1 MLLRSLLFTLALL
14 FAAASSDAG
23 RQVQLAADPQLS
35 PDGKTL
41 LFAYRGD
48 VWTVPTAGGAA
59 QRLTTHP
66 ATDDDARWSPDGTQ
80 IAFVTTRTGSSQ
92 VFTITAD
99 GKDLKQLTFH
109 TEGHSLKD
117 WFPDGQSLLV
127 SGSRD
132 HFWRSPTRLMKI
144 SATERSAEQVLFD
157 GYSKEG
163 SISPDGNHVLFV
175 REGERMWRKG
185 YVGSRAAQ
193 IWGYN
198 LETKEFTAY
207 VDLEAGAFSPEWLP
221 DGSGFLFCCH
231 NDAKNGAR
239 NLWKCNIEDKQL
251 TQLTSFADDL
261 VMHPTVA
268 KDGSAVVFAHLFDL
282 YSMDLK
288 KGAKPTKIAITD
300 ETHDVSDDL
309 MRRTLADASE
319 AAFTSD
325 GLEIAFVAGGDL
337 WVMETTLKE
346 PVQITRSAEFESD
359 PIFIDDDTL
368 LAVSWNNGN
377 PDLMKF
383 ERSDKEQYWWQN
395 TEFNSTQ
402 LTEDANVE
410 SNVQLSPDGK
420 HIAYLKD
427 RGDLW
432 IHNLDNGNA
441 TKLVDSFS
449 AVSYD
454 FSPDGKWITYART
467 DDDFNSDIWI
477 VGTGGESEPV
487 NISRHPDDEYSPKWS
502 SDGRIIAFSG
512 RRNDDEV
519 DIYYIYLREEDDDQ
533 GSRDRKLKETLKA
546 FKKKRPNAKKAEP
559 KTEEADKKAT
569 DEKKAATDEAAGK
582 KDEDKKDEAKT
593 DEAKPTDL
601 PEVKIDFENIHR
613 RLRTIRNANSS
624 DRALT
629 WAPTGQKLL
638 IAGSYKG
645 DSGTWTVEFPDK
657 LTPKKLSSSVGSV
670 IGWLEKPDRLL
681 WVVSGTPTVQPL
693 SGSATSY
700 SFKANQELSRSERY
714 QTGFEAAWRVMRDRW
729 YDDNFG
735 NHNWDSIRRK
745 YADAAGQSVDAGA
758 FANVVTLMLG
768 ELNGSHL
775 GFYPSDRSRTY
786 SSPDAWRPV
795 TVHPGVRFV
804 KDFKGPGLKIKDV
817 IPNGPAEDEASLLYA
832 GEIILSIDGTNVDSA
847 MDLTEVLNG
856 RLDRD
861 LQLKVQAADKEAAVR
876 TVLLRPTTFGSV
888 RTALYQ
894 KWQDDNRS
902 KIAKRDDSIGYLHI
916 RGMDWASF
924 QEFERELYDVGYGK
938 DGLVIDVR
946 DNGGGFTTDHLL
958 TALTQP
964 RHSITVPRGGGPG
977 YPQSRMVYA
986 TWDKPIV
993 VLCNQNS
1000 YSNAEIFSHAIKGLG
1015 RGKLVG
1021 VATAGGVV
1029 STGSVSVTDVGRMRL
1044 PFRGWFVKW
1053 TGEDMEMNGAVPN
1066 VIVWPLP
1073 AELPA
1078 GRDRQLNRAIKV
1090 LQKDI
1095 KEWKAMERP
1104 ELKKV
1109 TER

>member
-1 MLLRSLLFTLALL
+1 MLLRSLLLTVALL
-14 FAAASSDAG
+14 FTVDSANAG
-23 RQVQLAADPQLS
+23 RRVQLAADPQLS

-41 LFAYRGD
+41 LFVYRGD
-48 VWTVPTAGGAA
+48 VWMVPTAGGSAE
-59 QRLTTHP
+59 RLTTHP
-66 ATDDDARWSPDGTQ
+66 AADDDPRWSPDGKK

-92 VFTITAD
+92 VFTINVD
-99 GKDLKQLTFH
+99 GTTLKQVTFH
-109 TEGHSLKD
+109 SEGYSLKD

-132 HFWRSPTRLMKI
+132 HFWRSSTRLMKI
-144 SATERSAEQVLFD
+144 STTERSAEQVLFN
-157 GYSKEG
+157 GYANEG
-163 SISPDGNHVLFV
+163 SLSPDGTQVLFV

-185 YVGSRAAQ
+185 YVGARAAQ

-198 LETKEFTAY
+198 LETQEFTAY

-239 NLWKCNIEDKQL
+239 NLWKCNIEDQQL
-251 TQLTSFADDL
+251 TQLTSFGDDL

-268 KDGSAVVFAHLFDL
+268 KDGSAVVFSHLFNL
-282 YSMDLK
+282 YRMDLK
-288 KGAKPTKIAITD
+288 KGAKPTKIKITD
-300 ETHDVSDDL
+300 DTHDVSDDL
-309 MRRTLADASE
+309 MRRSLTDASE

-337 WVMETTLKE
+337 WVMETTLRE
-346 PVQITRSAEFESD
+346 PVQVTRSAEFETD
-359 PIFIDDDTL
+359 PIFIDDETL
-368 LAVSWNNGN
+368 VAVSWSNGN
-377 PDLMKF
+377 PDLIKF
-383 ERSDKEQYWWQN
+383 KRADEDKYWWQN
-395 TEFNSTQ
+395 TEFQSTP

-410 SNVQLSPDGK
+410 RNVQLSPDGN

-432 IHNLDNGNA
+432 IHNLETGNA
-441 TKLVDSFS
+441 IKIVESFS

-477 VGTGGESEPV
+477 VGTDGESEPV

-519 DIYYIYLREEDDDQ
+519 DIYYIYLREEDDDK
-533 GSRDRKLKETLKA
+533 GSRDRKLQETLKA
-546 FKKKRPNAKKAEP
+546 FQKKRPNAKKANA
-559 KTEEADKKAT
+559 KTEEK
-569 DEKKAATDEAAGK
+569 EKEK
-582 KDEDKKDEAKT
+582 KDEDEDEDDSEKKDGEAKKDETKE
-593 DEAKPTDL
+593 DDSESPKL

-613 RLRTIRNANSS
+613 RLRTIRNPNSS

-645 DSGTWTVEFPDK
+645 ESGTWTVEFPDK
-657 LTPKKLSSSVGSV
+657 LTPKKLSSTVGSV

-681 WVVSGTPTVQPL
+681 WVVSGTPAVQPL
-693 SGSATSY
+693 TGSGTSF

-714 QTGFEAAWRVMRDRW
+714 KTGFEAAWRVMRDRW

-745 YADAAGQSVDAGA
+745 YADVAGQSVDAGA
-758 FANVVTLMLG
+758 FANVISLMLG

-775 GFYPSDRSRTY
+775 GFYPSDRASEY
-786 SSPDAWRPV
+786 SNPDAWRPV

-804 KDFKGPGLKIKDV
+804 EDFQGPGLKIKDV
-817 IPNGPAEDEASLLYA
+817 IPEGPAEDEDSLLFP
-832 GEIILSIDGTNVDSA
+832 GEIILSIDGQNVDAA
-847 MDLTEVLNG
+847 MDLTMVLNG
-856 RLDRD
+856 PLDRD
-861 LQLKVQAADKEAAVR
+861 LQLRVQAADKEAAVR
-876 TVLLRPTTFGSV
+876 TVLLRPTTYGSV
-888 RTALYQ
+888 RAALYQ
-894 KWQDDNRS
+894 KWQDDNRR
-902 KIAKRDDSIGYLHI
+902 KIAKKDDSIGYLHI

-1021 VATAGGVV
+1021 VPTAGGVV

-1066 VIVWPLP
+1066 VIVWPKP
-1073 AELPA
+1073 SEIPS
-1078 GRDRQLNRAIKV
+1078 GKDRQLNRGIKV

-1095 KEWKAMERP
+1095 KEWKAKDRP

>member
-1 MLLRSLLFTLALL
+1 MLLRSVLLALPL
-14 FAAASSDAG
+14 VFTVSSVQAE
-23 RQVQLAADPQLS
+23 RAVQLADDPQIS
-35 PDGKTL
+35 PDGKTVM
-41 LFAYRGD
+41 FVYRD
-48 VWTVPTAGGAA
+48 DIWTVPTAGGNAT
-59 QRLTTHP
+59 RLTTHP
-66 ATDDDARWSPDGTQ
+66 AADDDARWSPDGKHV
-80 IAFVTTRTGSSQ
+80 AFVSSRTGSSQ

-99 GKDLKQLTFH
+99 GKQLKQLTFH
-109 TEGHSLKD
+109 TEGFSLKD

-132 HFWRSPTRLMKI
+132 HFWRSSTRLMKI
-144 SATERSAEQVLFD
+144 SATERSAEQVLFN
-157 GYSKEG
+157 GYANEG
-163 SISPDGNHVLFV
+163 SVSPDGKQVLFV

-193 IWGYN
+193 IWGYH
-198 LETKEFTAY
+198 LETQEFTSY

-231 NDAKNGAR
+231 EGAKNGAR
-239 NLWKCNIEDKQL
+239 NLWKCNLEDKQL
-251 TQLTSFADDL
+251 TQLTSFNDDL
-261 VMHPTVA
+261 VMHPSVSS
-268 KDGSAVVFAHLFDL
+268 DGSTVVFSHLFDM
-282 YSMDLK
+282 YRMNLK
-288 KGAKPTKIAITD
+288 KGSKPSKVAVTD
-300 ETHDVSDDL
+300 TTHDVDDDL
-309 MRRTLADASE
+309 MRRSLTTASE

-346 PVQITRSAEFESD
+346 PVQITTTAEFESD
-359 PIFIDDDTL
+359 PIFIDNDTL
-368 LAVSWNNGN
+368 LAVSWDKGN
-377 PDLMKF
+377 PDLVKIQ
-383 ERSDKEQYWWQN
+383 RSDTDKYWWQN
-395 TEFNSTQ
+395 TEFHSTK
-402 LTEDANVE
+402 LTEDSNVE
-410 SNVQLSPDGK
+410 SNVRLSPDGK
-420 HIAYLKD
+420 HVAYLKD

-432 IHNLDNGNA
+432 LHNLESGKT
-441 TKLVDSFS
+441 TKLVESFS
-449 AVSYD
+449 SVSYD
-454 FSPDGKWITYART
+454 FSPDGKWVTYART
-467 DDDFNSDIWI
+467 DDDFNSDIW
-477 VGTGGESEPV
+477 VVATSGESEAV

-519 DIYYIYLREEDDDQ
+519 DVYYIYLREEDDDQ
-533 GSRDRKLKETLKA
+533 SSRDRKLAETLKA
-546 FKKKRPNAKKAEP
+546 FQKKRPGSKKSEADGDESAKGEKKPAKAEDDQ
-559 KTEEADKKAT
+559 KADDDKKVAA
-569 DEKKAATDEAAGK
+569 EKKEP
-582 KDEDKKDEAKT
+582 EAK
-593 DEAKPTDL
+593 L

-613 RLRTIRNANSS
+613 RLRVIRNADSS

-638 IAGSYKG
+638 ISGRYKG
-645 DSGTWTVEFPDK
+645 ESGTWTVEFPDK
-657 LTPKKLSSSVGSV
+657 LTPKKLSSSTGSV

-681 WVVSGTPTVQPL
+681 WLVSGKPTVQPL
-693 SGSATSY
+693 TGSGTSY
-700 SFKANQELSRSERY
+700 SFQASQQLSRSERY
-714 QTGFEAAWRVMRDRW
+714 RAGFEAAWRVMRDRW

-735 NHNWDSIRRK
+735 NHNWDNVRRK
-745 YADAAGQSVDAGA
+745 YSDAAGAAVNAGA

-775 GFYPSDRSRTY
+775 GFYPSDRDSRF
-786 SSPDAWRPV
+786 SSPDQWRPV
-795 TVHPGVRFV
+795 TVHLGVRFV
-804 KDFKGPGLKIKDV
+804 DDFKGPGLKIKDV
-817 IPNGPAEDEASLLYA
+817 VPNSPAEDEGSLLHA
-832 GEIILSIDGTNVDSA
+832 GETILSIDGIDVDTA
-847 MDLTEVLNG
+847 IDLTTVLNG

-861 LQLKVQAADKEAAVR
+861 LKLKVQSADKGATVR
-876 TVLLRPTTFGSV
+876 TVLLRPTTYGSV
-888 RTALYQ
+888 RSALYQ
-894 KWQDDNRS
+894 KWQDDNR
-902 KIAKRDDSIGYLHI
+902 AKVAKKDDSIGYLHI

-964 RHSITVPRGGGPG
+964 RHSITVPRGGGAG

-1021 VATAGGVV
+1021 VPTAGGVV

-1066 VIVWPLP
+1066 IVVWPLP
-1073 AELPA
+1073 TEIPS
-1078 GRDRQLNRAIKV
+1078 GKDRQLNKAVKV

-1095 KEWKAMERP
+1095 KEWKAKERP

>member
-1 MLLRSLLFTLALL
+1 MLLRSFLCAVALLFTTDALH
-14 FAAASSDAG
+14 AD
-23 RQVQLAADPQLS
+23 RPVQLAADPQLS

-41 LFAYRGD
+41 LFVYRGD
-48 VWTVPTAGGAA
+48 VWKVPTAGGTAE
-59 QRLTTHP
+59 RLTTHP
-66 ATDDDARWSPDGTQ
+66 ADDDDPRWSPDGKH

-92 VFTITAD
+92 VFTVTAD

-109 TEGHSLKD
+109 TEGYSLLD

-132 HFWRSPTRLMKI
+132 HFWRSSTRLMKI
-144 SATERSAEQVLFD
+144 SASERSAEDVLFN
-157 GYSKEG
+157 GYSREG
-163 SISPDGNHVLFV
+163 SVSPDGKHVLFV

-198 LETKEFTAY
+198 LETEEFTAY

-231 NDAKNGAR
+231 DGAKNGAR
-239 NLWKCNIEDKQL
+239 NLWKCNVEDKQL
-251 TQLTSFADDL
+251 TQLTNFADDL

-268 KDGSAVVFAHLFDL
+268 KDGSVVVFSHLFDL
-282 YSMDLK
+282 YAMELK
-288 KGAKPTKIAITD
+288 KGSKPTKIDITD
-300 ETHDVSDDL
+300 ETHDVTDDL
-309 MRRTLADASE
+309 MRRTLTNASE

-346 PVQITRSAEFESD
+346 PIQVTKSAEFESD

-368 LAVSWNNGN
+368 LAVSWSNGN

-383 ERSDKEQYWWQN
+383 ARADSDKYWWQN
-395 TEFNSTQ
+395 TEFTSTR

-432 IHNLDNGNA
+432 IHNLETDKA
-441 TKLVDSFS
+441 IKLVESFS
-449 AVSYD
+449 SVSYD
-454 FSPDGKWITYART
+454 FAPDGKWITYART

-477 VGTGGESEPV
+477 VSTDGESAPV

-533 GSRDRKLKETLKA
+533 GSRDRKLEETLKA
-546 FKKKRPNAKKAEP
+546 FKKKRPSAKKEDPKAEE
-559 KTEEADKKAT
+559 KAGDSKKKGDDSKVDDEQADDDKK
-569 DEKKAATDEAAGK
+569 
-582 KDEDKKDEAKT
+582 KDADTSK
-593 DEAKPTDL
+593 L
-601 PEVKIDFENIHR
+601 PEVKIDFKDIHR
-613 RLRTIRNANSS
+613 RLRTIRNPNSS

-638 IAGSYKG
+638 IAGSYKNE
-645 DSGTWTVEFPDK
+645 SGTWTVEFPDK

-681 WVVSGTPTVQPL
+681 WVVSGTPAVQPL
-693 SGSATSY
+693 SGSGTSY
-700 SFKANQELSRSERY
+700 SFRANQELLRSERY
-714 QTGFEAAWRVMRDRW
+714 KTGFEAAWRIMRDRW

-745 YADAAGQSVDAGA
+745 YADAAGQAVDAA
-758 FANVVTLMLG
+758 SFANVVTLMLG

-775 GFYPSDRSRTY
+775 GFYPADRSSRY
-786 SSPDAWRPV
+786 SNPDEWRPV
-795 TVHPGVRFV
+795 TVHLGVRFV
-804 KDFKGPGLKIKDV
+804 DDFKGPGLKIKDV
-817 IPNGPAEDEASLLYA
+817 IPNGPAEDEASLLFPN
-832 GEIILSIDGTNVDSA
+832 EIILSIDGTNVDSA
-847 MDLTEVLNG
+847 MDLTTVLNG

-861 LQLKVQAADKEAAVR
+861 IQLKVQAADKDATVR

-888 RTALYQ
+888 RSALYQ

-902 KIAKRDDSIGYLHI
+902 KVAKKDDRIGYLHI

-1000 YSNAEIFSHAIKGLG
+1000 FSNAEIFSHAIKGLG

-1029 STGSVSVTDVGRMRL
+1029 STGSANVTDVGRMRL

-1053 TGEDMEMNGAVPN
+1053 TGEDMEMNGAVPH
-1066 VIVWPLP
+1066 VTVWPKP
-1073 AELPA
+1073 AEIPS
-1078 GRDRQLNRAIKV
+1078 GKDRQLNRAIKV

>member
-1 MLLRSLLFTLALL
+1 MLLRSLLFTFGLL
-14 FAAASSDAG
+14 LTADSLHAG

-35 PDGKTL
+35 PDGMTL

-48 VWTVPTAGGAA
+48 IWTVATAGGSAK
-59 QRLTTHP
+59 RLTTHP
-66 ATDDDARWSPDGTQ
+66 ATDDDARWSPDGKH

-92 VFTITAD
+92 VFTISTD

-109 TEGHSLKD
+109 TEGFSLKD

-144 SATERSAEQVLFD
+144 SATERSAEEVLFD
-157 GYSKEG
+157 GYSTEG
-163 SISPDGNHVLFV
+163 SMSPDGKHVLFV

-198 LETKEFTAY
+198 IETAEFTAY

-239 NLWKCNIEDKQL
+239 NLWKCNIADKQL
-251 TQLTSFADDL
+251 TQLTTFGDDL
-261 VMHPTVA
+261 VMHPTVSR
-268 KDGSAVVFAHLFDL
+268 DGKTVVFAHLFDL
-282 YSMDLK
+282 YSMPLK
-288 KGAKPTKIAITD
+288 KGARPTKISISD
-300 ETHDVSDDL
+300 ESHDASDDL
-309 MRRTLADASE
+309 LRRSITSASE

-337 WVMETTLKE
+337 WVMETKLKE

-383 ERSDKEQYWWQN
+383 QRADSSKYWWQN
-395 TEFNSTQ
+395 TTFNSTV

-420 HIAYLKD
+420 HIAYIKD

-432 IHNLDNGNA
+432 IQHLENGNA
-441 TKLVDSFS
+441 RKLVESFS

-477 VGTGGESEPV
+477 VGTDADSEPV

-519 DIYYIYLREEDDDQ
+519 DIHYIYLQEEDDDT

-546 FKKKRPNAKKAEP
+546 FQKKRPNSAKPAVKEADSKKRAEAKKDGASE
-559 KTEEADKKAT
+559 
-569 DEKKAATDEAAGK
+569 EKKDDAK
-582 KDEDKKDEAKT
+582 KDEPDVK
-593 DEAKPTDL
+593 DL
-601 PEVKIDFENIHR
+601 PEVKIDFKNIHR
-613 RLRTIRNANSS
+613 RLRTIGNANSS

-638 IAGSYKG
+638 FAGIYKG
-645 DSGTWTVEFPDK
+645 ESGTWTVEFPDK
-657 LTPKKLSSSVGSV
+657 LIPKKLSSSVGSV

-681 WVVSGTPTVQPL
+681 WMVSGKPAVQTL
-693 SGSATSY
+693 TGSSTTY
-700 SFKANQELSRSERY
+700 SFKADQEISQSERY
-714 QTGFEAAWRVMRDRW
+714 KAGFEAAWRVMRDRW

-745 YADAAGQSVDAGA
+745 YADAAGQSPNAAA

-775 GFYPSDRSRTY
+775 GFYPADRSSRY
-786 SSPDAWRPV
+786 SNPDAWRPV

-817 IPNGPAEDEASLLYA
+817 IPNGPAEDEASLLLPR
-832 GEIILSIDGTNVDSA
+832 EIILSIDGINVDAA
-847 MDLTEVLNG
+847 MDLTTVLNG

-861 LQLKVQAADKEAAVR
+861 LRLKVKAADKEAAVR
-876 TVLLRPTTFGSV
+876 EVMLRPTTFGSV
-888 RTALYQ
+888 RSALYQ
-894 KWQDDNRS
+894 KWQDDNRA
-902 KIAKRDDSIGYLHI
+902 KIAKKDDSIGYLHI

-964 RHSITVPRGGGPG
+964 RHSITVPRGGGAG
-977 YPQSRMVYA
+977 YPHSRMVYA

-1021 VATAGGVV
+1021 VPTAGGVV
-1029 STGSVSVTDVGRMRL
+1029 STGSVTVTDVGRMRL

-1066 VIVWPLP
+1066 VIVWPKP

-1078 GRDRQLNRAIKV
+1078 GRDRQLNRAVKV

-1095 KEWKAMERP
+1095 KEWKAMDRP
-1104 ELKKV
+1104 KLKKV

>member
-1 MLLRSLLFTLALL
+1 MHFRILLLAISFL
-14 FAAASSDAG
+14 FASGSLQAERA
-23 RQVQLAADPQLS
+23 VQLAETPQIS
-35 PDGKTL
+35 PDGKSL
-41 LFAYRGD
+41 MFVYRGD
-48 VWTVPTAGGAA
+48 IWTVPSTGGNAE
-59 QRLTTHP
+59 RLTTHP
-66 ATDDDARWSPDGTQ
+66 ARDDDPRWSPDGKHV
-80 IAFVTTRTGSSQ
+80 AFVSTRTGSSQ
-92 VFTITAD
+92 VFTMTTD
-99 GKDLKQLTFH
+99 GRELKQLTFH
-109 TEGHSLKD
+109 TEGYSLKD
-117 WFPDGQSLLV
+117 WFPDGESLLV

-132 HFWRSPTRLMKI
+132 HFWRSSTRLMKI
-144 SATERSAEQVLFD
+144 SSTERSAEQVMFN
-157 GYSKEG
+157 GYANEG
-163 SISPDGNHVLFV
+163 SVSPDGKHVLFV

-193 IWGYN
+193 VWGYN
-198 LETKEFTAY
+198 TETEEFTSY

-231 NDAKNGAR
+231 DGAKNGAR
-239 NLWKCNIEDKQL
+239 NLWKCNIADKQL
-251 TQLTSFADDL
+251 TQLTSFSDDL
-261 VMHPTVA
+261 VMHPSVSA
-268 KDGSAVVFAHLFDL
+268 DGAAVVFSHLFDV
-282 YSMDLK
+282 YRMDLK
-288 KGAKPTKIAITD
+288 KGAKPSKIEIRDT
-300 ETHDVSDDL
+300 THDVSDDL
-309 MRRTLADASE
+309 MRRSLTSASE

-346 PVQITRSAEFESD
+346 PIRITTTAEFETD
-359 PIFIDDDTL
+359 PLFLDDETL
-368 LAVSWNNGN
+368 LAVSWGNGN
-377 PDLMKF
+377 PDLVKIQ
-383 ERSDKEQYWWQN
+383 RADADKYWWQN
-395 TEFNSTQ
+395 TEFNQTK
-402 LTEDANVE
+402 LTEDSNVE
-410 SNVQLSPDGK
+410 SNVQLSPDGE

-432 IHNLDNGNA
+432 LHNLESGKT
-441 TKLVDSFS
+441 TKLVESFS
-449 AVSYD
+449 SVSYD

-467 DDDFNSDIWI
+467 DDDFNSDIW
-477 VGTGGESEPV
+477 VVATNGESDAV

-519 DIYYIYLREEDDDQ
+519 DVYYIYLREEDDDKS
-533 GSRDRKLKETLKA
+533 SRDRKLAETLKA
-546 FKKKRPNAKKAEP
+546 FEKKRPKAKKEEEKPEAKQADDKAKAEG
-559 KTEEADKKAT
+559 KEESDKKEEAAPK
-569 DEKKAATDEAAGK
+569 
-582 KDEDKKDEAKT
+582 
-593 DEAKPTDL
+593 L

-613 RLRTIRNANSS
+613 RLRVIRNSNSS
-624 DRALT
+624 DRVLT

-638 IAGSYKG
+638 FSGSYKG
-645 DSGTWTVEFPDK
+645 ESGTWTVEFPDK
-657 LTPKKLSSSVGSV
+657 LTPKKLTSSVGSV

-681 WVVSGTPTVQPL
+681 WVVSGKPSVQPL
-693 SGSATSY
+693 TGSSTSY
-700 SFKANQELSRSERY
+700 SFKADQELSRSERFRA
-714 QTGFEAAWRVMRDRW
+714 GFEAAWRVMRDRW

-735 NHNWDSIRRK
+735 NHNWDSVRRK
-745 YADAAGQSVDAGA
+745 YSDAAGDAVDVSA

-775 GFYPSDRSRTY
+775 GFYPSDRSGSY
-786 SSPDAWRPV
+786 SNPDDWRPL
-795 TVHPGVRFV
+795 TVHLGVRFV
-804 KDFKGPGLKIKDV
+804 DDFKGPGLRIKDV
-817 IPNGPAEDEASLLYA
+817 IPNGPAEDESSLLHA
-832 GEIILSIDGTNVDSA
+832 GEIILSIDGTDVDSA
-847 MDLTEVLNG
+847 FDLTTVLNG

-861 LQLKVQAADKEAAVR
+861 VKLKVQSAGKDAEVR
-876 TVLLRPTTFGSV
+876 TVLLRPTTYGSV

-902 KIAKRDDSIGYLHI
+902 KVAKKADNIGYLHI

-1021 VATAGGVV
+1021 VPTAGGVV

-1066 VIVWPLP
+1066 FIVWPLP
-1073 AELPA
+1073 TEIPS

-1095 KEWKAMERP
+1095 KEWKAMDRP

>member
-1 MLLRSLLFTLALL
+1 MLLRSLLFTFGLL
-14 FAAASSDAG
+14 LTASSLHAG
-23 RQVQLAADPQLS
+23 REVQLAADPQLS

-48 VWTVPTAGGAA
+48 IWTVPTTGGSAE
-59 QRLTTHP
+59 RLTTHP

-92 VFTITAD
+92 VFTISTD

-109 TEGHSLKD
+109 TEGFSLKD

-144 SATERSAEQVLFD
+144 SAAERSAEAVLFD
-157 GYSKEG
+157 GYSTEG
-163 SISPDGNHVLFV
+163 SVSPDGKHVLFV

-198 LETKEFTAY
+198 IETAEFTAY

-239 NLWKCNIEDKQL
+239 NLWKCNINDKQL
-251 TQLTSFADDL
+251 TQLTHFGDDL
-261 VMHPTVA
+261 VMHPTVSR
-268 KDGSAVVFAHLFDL
+268 DGKTVVFAHLFDL
-282 YSMDLK
+282 YSMPLK
-288 KGAKPTKIAITD
+288 KGAKPAKISIID
-300 ETHDVSDDL
+300 ETHDASNDL
-309 MRRTLADASE
+309 LRRSLTTVSE

-383 ERSDKEQYWWQN
+383 ERADSNKYWWQN
-395 TEFNSTQ
+395 TKFNSTV

-420 HIAYLKD
+420 HIAYIKD

-432 IHNLDNGNA
+432 IHDLENGNA
-441 TKLVDSFS
+441 TKLVESFS

-477 VGTGGESEPV
+477 VGTDAGSQPV

-519 DIYYIYLREEDDDQ
+519 DIYYIYLREEDDDT

-546 FKKKRPNAKKAEP
+546 FQKKRPQSKKPAV
-559 KTEEADKKAT
+559 KEADSKKPAEENK
-569 DEKKAATDEAAGK
+569 DDEEKKEDGK
-582 KDEDKKDEAKT
+582 KDEPNAK
-593 DEAKPTDL
+593 DL
-601 PEVKIDFENIHR
+601 PEVKIDFKNIHR
-613 RLRTIRNANSS
+613 RLRTIRNPNSS

-645 DSGTWTVEFPDK
+645 ESGTWTVEFPDK

-670 IGWLEKPDRLL
+670 VGWLEKPDRLL
-681 WVVSGTPTVQPL
+681 WVVSGKPAVQTL
-693 SGSATSY
+693 TGSSTTY
-700 SFKANQELSRSERY
+700 SLKADQEISQSERY
-714 QTGFEAAWRVMRDRW
+714 KTGFEAAWRVMRDRW

-745 YADAAGQSVDAGA
+745 YADAAGQSVNAAA

-775 GFYPSDRSRTY
+775 GFYPSDRSSTF
-786 SSPDAWRPV
+786 SNPDAWRPV
-795 TVHPGVRFV
+795 TAHPGVRFV

-817 IPNGPAEDEASLLYA
+817 IPNGPAEDEASLLYP
-832 GEIILSIDGTNVDSA
+832 GEIILSIDGTNVDA
-847 MDLTEVLNG
+847 DMDLTTVLNG
-856 RLDRD
+856 PLDRD
-861 LQLKVQAADKEAAVR
+861 LQLKVKAADKEGAVR
-876 TVLLRPTTFGSV
+876 EVMLRPTTFGSV
-888 RTALYQ
+888 RSALYL
-894 KWQDDNRS
+894 KWQDDNRA
-902 KIAKRDDSIGYLHI
+902 KIAKKDDSIGYLHI

-964 RHSITVPRGGGPG
+964 RHSITVPRGGGSG

-1021 VATAGGVV
+1021 VQTAGGVV
-1029 STGSVSVTDVGRMRL
+1029 STGSVNVTDVGRMRL

-1078 GRDRQLNRAIKV
+1078 GRDRQLNRAVKV

-1104 ELKKV
+1104 KLKKV